1 MYHVHCSRF
10 KQDSDPVDF
19 VEAVACEMPYYP
31 DAHIFDGDVVFLEFD
46 EAVLQELLGQ
56 APRLLLRLQPP
67 TPSPPP
73 CHLPALTLL
82 LLAAAVVVRV

>member
-67 TPSPPP
+67 TPSPPLATS
-73 CHLPALTLL
+73 LP
-82 LLAAAVVVRV
+82 